1 MVPELEVIKQV
12 YERMMEIDGKG
23 IMNMLS
29 NWHLRPRP
37 CVSKLQ
43 KARVLEFQVRMDCNG
58 CVQRIKRAM
67 HGIDGVYN
75 VNIDLASQKLTVVGT
90 ADPEKIVKAI
100 KKTRKI
106 ATICSHT
113 ENTGPEQP
121 PPPTEPA
128 PSSDPPASDTANQ
141 PPAEPPKDDVPSQ
154 DNAVVQVEKP
164 SPEAKDA
171 VPVHLTDVGEI
182 PMVVHQ
188 YPYDCIQ
195 KGQWNYYYP
204 QRQGAIPYHPPYYV
218 IQSYNYRSAPYPPQD
233 IRYAA
238 LGPYDEDGY
247 WHHGRGGDRNQ
258 ITSVFSEENPST
270 CRIV

>member
-1 MVPELEVIKQV
+1 M
-12 YERMMEIDGKG
+12 
-23 IMNMLS
+23 
-29 NWHLRPRP
+29 
-37 CVSKLQ
+37 
-43 KARVLEFQVRMDCNG
+43 
-58 CVQRIKRAM
+58 
-67 HGIDGVYN
+67 
-75 VNIDLASQKLTVVGT
+75 VGT
-90 ADPEKIVKAI
+90 ADPDKIVKAI

-106 ATICSHT
+106 ATICYHT

-121 PPPTEPA
+121 PPPTEAA
-128 PSSDPPASDTANQ
+128 PSSDPPASDAANQ
-141 PPAEPPKDDVPSQ
+141 PPAEPPKDDAPSQ

-171 VPVHLTDVGEI
+171 VPVHLKDVGEI
-182 PMVVHQ
+182 PMVVHH

-204 QRQGAIPYHPPYYV
+204 QRHGAIPCHPPYHV
-218 IQSYNYRSAPYPPQD
+218 IQSYNNYRSAPYPSQD
-233 IRYAA
+233 IRYAP

-258 ITSVFSEENPST
+258 ITSVFSEENPSA